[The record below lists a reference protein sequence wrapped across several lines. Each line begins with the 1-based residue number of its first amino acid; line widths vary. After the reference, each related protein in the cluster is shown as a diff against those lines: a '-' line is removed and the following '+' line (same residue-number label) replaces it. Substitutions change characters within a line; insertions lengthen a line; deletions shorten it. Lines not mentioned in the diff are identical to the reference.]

1 MTRTVVVGASTGLGR
16 CIGVGLAQRGGQVA
30 LLARRKDKLDD
41 AAREAGA
48 GTLAIACDVTDE
60 ASCRAAIDEAAQ
72 GLGGIDALVYAAAI
86 GPIGSLAQ
94 ATADDWRSTF
104 ETNVM
109 GASMITAAAIGHLT
123 ESRGLVIFMSTVG
136 ASHTPPWPG
145 LGVYQV
151 TKAALERLVEAWRA
165 EHPGVG
171 FTRLTMAECG
181 GGTGDSQSHFNVG
194 WDREV
199 MMQFAPLWFSRN
211 YLSGAL
217 IDVEHVVTMVDALVN
232 VGSFMNVPTIVL
244 SPRPPA

>member
-16 CIGVGLAQRGGQVA
+16 CLGVGLAQRGGQVA
-30 LLARRKDKLDD
+30 LLARRKDKLED

-60 ASCRAAIDEAAQ
+60 ASCRAAIDEAAE

-86 GPIGSLAQ
+86 GPIGALADT
-94 ATADDWRSTF
+94 TADAWRSAF

-109 GASMITAAAIGHLT
+109 GASLVTAAAIGHLT
-123 ESRGLVIFMSTVG
+123 ASRGLVVFMSTVG

-165 EHPGVG
+165 EHPTVG
-171 FTRLTMAECG
+171 FTRLIMGECAG
-181 GGTGDSQSHFNVG
+181 GSGDSQTQFNAG
-194 WDREV
+194 WDHEV
-199 MMQFAPLWFSRN
+199 TMQFAPLWFSRN

-217 IDVEHVVTMVDALVN
+217 IDVEHFVTMVDALVN
-232 VGSFMNVPTIVL
+232 AGSSMNVPSIVL
-244 SPRPPA
+244 TPRPLA